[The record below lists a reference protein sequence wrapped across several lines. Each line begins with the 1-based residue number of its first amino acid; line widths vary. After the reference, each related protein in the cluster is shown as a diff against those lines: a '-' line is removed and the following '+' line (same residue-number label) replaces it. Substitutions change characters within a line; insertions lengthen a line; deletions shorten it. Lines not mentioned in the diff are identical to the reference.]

1 VTGSENLK
9 VKSRAKAEVEA
20 EVEKSDKNLN
30 LNLNLY
36 WGLIKNFL
44 YQNSDYQIFICK
56 FATGF

>member
-1 VTGSENLK
+1 M
-9 VKSRAKAEVEA
+9 AKAEAEA
-20 EVEKSDKNLN
+20 EVDKSDKNH
-30 LNLNLY
+30 NLNLY